1 MRKLTKSILSLCL
14 MFVGIGSVMAETE
27 TMVIKPSDDVRLR
40 KDYGK
45 AYPANTGDYEFGS
58 GSTGCNYGFCA
69 LQKYNISELRAK
81 LASGYAI
88 ESVVLQLTNSSNV
101 NENVYLYK
109 CDYAWS
115 ESKCPKWEDVSL
127 ENYVTESNELGYV
140 TLKNGGNK
148 PFALANRE
156 AVYPYDLTKFQS
168 TGTSEALTD
177 YVKNTNSNS
186 LGFVLALNHA
196 RTSNLAG
203 AFSKDAD
210 ATGYGTS
217 TIEEYQWKGSAWEKT
232 GATVTRYQQML
243 TNFNMTEAEFKE
255 AVAPK
260 LIVTLLKKESGLII
274 PTSIPKAVDLST
286 SAPQVF
292 LTNENN
298 QTGPTTFVDNKG
310 NSSNQY
316 YCTTENAGIFYLG
329 RYNPK
334 DIVSMKVNAS
344 FSGGKAGQHRTINI
358 VTMDATDSDV
368 DKDYLT
374 ANGST
379 IRGNK
384 NYIAALR
391 GTQYINGTIDGVWNS
406 GILGS
411 KNFLVGTDYILD
423 FSSISVTADTQG
435 FIDYWTGVA
444 GVTSVDATGTYS
456 YTDGSGNPQV
466 AVTEVGSRFST
477 IVNSGKTQDF
487 FIWGYSGRLGVS
499 SIIFNLVDKSTQLP
513 VLTMNGQEVGRSL
526 GVETILAS
534 TGTAG
539 DAITEVELGEISTK
553 EQWEAISQL
562 KSKGI
567 AVRYTTGSFNLDV
580 TELGWAS
587 MYLDCAVAVPTGA
600 TAYYANSA
608 SASSIALTAIEAGN
622 VIPANTGVIV
632 KAAKGEHIFAISAE
646 TPAAVTDL
654 FAGVTF
660 ATPCEA
666 NVAYV
671 LSGESTT
678 EKPIFGLYTGT
689 TLGAYKAYLPLD
701 KVPTS
706 AKETIEF
713 TFEGTPTGIE
723 EVESSMFKTQG
734 SAYNLNG
741 VRVNDNY
748 KGVVIKNGKAYINK

>member
-1 MRKLTKSILSLCL
+1 MRNFTKSILSLFL
-14 MFVGIGSVMAETE
+14 MFVGIGSVMAESE

-217 TIEEYQWKGSAWEKT
+217 TIDGYKWDGSAWVATGEKT
-232 GATVTRYQQML
+232 TRYQQML
-243 TNFNMTEAEFKE
+243 TNFNMTEEDFKE

-260 LIVTLLKKESGLII
+260 LIIKLQKKETGLII
-274 PTSIPKAVDLST
+274 PTSLPKAVDLSSSST
-286 SAPQVF
+286 LAH
-292 LTNENN
+292 
-298 QTGPTTFVDNKG
+298 TGNAGTTIFVDNKG
-310 NSSNQY
+310 NSSTQY
-316 YCTTENAGIFYLG
+316 YYTIKNDGIFYIG
-329 RYNPK
+329 RYNPA
-334 DIVSMKVNAS
+334 DIVSIKINAS
-344 FSGGKAGQHRTINI
+344 FAGGVTGSHRTIRI
-358 VTMDATDSDV
+358 ASMDATDSDLDV
-368 DKDYLT
+368 TYL
-374 ANGST
+374 NSNSGT
-379 IRGNK
+379 IRDNK
-384 NYIAALR
+384 HDIALLR
-391 GTQYINGTIDGVWNS
+391 GTQYINGKVDGVWNS

-423 FSSISVTADTQG
+423 FSSISVTADTKG

-444 GVTSVDATGTYS
+444 GVTSANATDTYA
-456 YTDGSGNPQV
+456 YTDGSGNPKE

-477 IVNSGKTQDF
+477 IMNSGKTQDF
-487 FIWGYSGRLGVS
+487 FFCGFSGRLGVS
-499 SIIFNLVDKSTQLP
+499 SVTFNLVDKSTQLP
-513 VLTMNGQEVGRSL
+513 VLTMNGEEVGRSL

-534 TGTAG
+534 SMAG
-539 DAITEVELGEISTK
+539 EPITEVELGEVTTT
-553 EQWEAISQL
+553 EQMEAIEYL

-567 AVRYTTGSFNLDV
+567 TVKFT
-580 TELGWAS
+580 
-587 MYLDCAVAVPTGA
+587 
-600 TAYYANSA
+600 
-608 SASSIALTAIEAGN
+608 TAIE
-622 VIPANTGVIV
+622 
-632 KAAKGEHIFAISAE
+632 
-646 TPAAVTDL
+646 
-654 FAGVTF
+654 
-660 ATPCEA
+660 
-666 NVAYV
+666 
-671 LSGESTT
+671 
-678 EKPIFGLYTGT
+678 
-689 TLGAYKAYLPLD
+689 
-701 KVPTS
+701 
-706 AKETIEF
+706 
-713 TFEGTPTGIE
+713 
-723 EVESSMFKTQG
+723 EVQG
-734 SAYNLNG
+734 SKFNAQGAVYNLNG
-741 VRVNDNY
+741 VRVNENY
-748 KGVVIKNGKAYINK
+748 QGVVIINGKKYMK

>member
-27 TMVIKPSDDVRLR
+27 TMVIKPSDDIQLR
-40 KDYGK
+40 KNSTYS
-45 AYPANTGDYEFGS
+45 ATGGSYEFG
-58 GSTGCNYGFCA
+58 GVAGTEAYNFCA
-69 LQKYNISELRAK
+69 LQKYDITELRKK

-88 ESVVLQLTNSSNV
+88 ESVALQLTNSSN
-101 NENVYLYK
+101 NNRNIYLYK
-109 CDYAWS
+109 CVYAWN
-115 ESKCPKWEDVSL
+115 ETNGAKWNDVNPG
-127 ENYVTESNELGYV
+127 NYIKDDNELGFV

-148 PFALANRE
+148 PFALGNRE

-177 YVKNTNSNS
+177 YVKNATTNS
-186 LGFVLALNHA
+186 LGFLLASKDFPV
-196 RTSNLAG
+196 TSLAG
-203 AFSKDAD
+203 VFSKDAD
-210 ATGYGTS
+210 EKGYGNS
-217 TIEEYQWKGSAWEKT
+217 TYNEYQWNGSAWVAT

-243 TNFNMTEAEFKE
+243 TYFNMTEADFKE

-274 PTSIPKAVDLST
+274 PTSIPKAVDLIKGLPHVST
-286 SAPQVF
+286 ARKA
-292 LTNENN
+292 
-298 QTGPTTFVDNKG
+298 TFIDKDG
-310 NSSNQY
+310 KTSDQY
-316 YCTTENAGIFYLG
+316 YYSTDNDGVFYIG
-329 RYNPK
+329 RYNPA
-334 DIVSMKVNAS
+334 DVVSIKANVS
-344 FSGGKAGQHRTINI
+344 FDEGKTSDRKLYISS
-358 VTMDATDSDV
+358 MDAATDDV
-368 DKDYLT
+368 VLDDDYVT
-374 ANGST
+374 NKIKGS
-379 IRGNK
+379 IRTNT
-384 NYIAALR
+384 YAVAILR
-391 GTQYINGTIDGVWNS
+391 GTQFINDNE
-406 GILGS
+406 GIYTV
-411 KNFLVGTDYILD
+411 KTETWWKDMNVKMEYFLMGTDYTVD
-423 FSSISVTADTQG
+423 FSTQTVTADTQG
-435 FIDYWTGVA
+435 FIDYWTGVT
-444 GVTSVDATGTYS
+444 GVSTVDAKSS
-456 YTDGSGNPQV
+456 YTSGSTTWN
-466 AVTEVGSRFST
+466 TEVGSRLST
-477 IVNSGKTQDF
+477 ILNSGKTQDF
-487 FIWGYSGRLGVS
+487 YIYSQNGRVGAS
-499 SIIFNLVDKSTQLP
+499 SIVFYLKDKSTQLP
-513 VLTMNGQEVGRSL
+513 VLTMNGEEVGRSL

-567 AVRYTTGSFNLDV
+567 AVIYTTGSFNLDV

-723 EVESSMFKTQG
+723 EVESPMFKTQG

-748 KGVVIKNGKAYINK
+748 KGVVIKNGKTYINK